1 MAISNRVAKIVFNIT
16 RAHTAHTHHTIVQ
29 CTNKRMTFFCSFFF
43 FFHFSSSAS
52 CHDWHTNCVHSHKSM
67 KFVSFVCPVV
77 PFVYSLVFGFRWAN
91 SAYFACVA
99 LTRART
105 HTQCTFRSW
114 IILMMPF
121 GFRFA
126 GISGYTMI
134 SYCVWKCSKVESVQ
148 MRVFATNRLSQIYNI
163 FSFYYSLL
171 HRRGFGL
178 DAHIYEIIKWERKNP
193 SKIERIEAYVYE

>member
-16 RAHTAHTHHTIVQ
+16 RAHTAHTAHTHHTIVQ
-29 CTNKRMTFFCSFFF
+29 CTNKRLTFFCSFFL

-77 PFVYSLVFGFRWAN
+77 PFNYSLVFGFRWAN

-99 LTRART
+99 LTRARA

-126 GISGYTMI
+126 GISLSLCLSPFSIRLPLGIRRVCAALDTRWFRIVFGSVVKLKAYK
-134 SYCVWKCSKVESVQ
+134 CVC
-148 MRVFATNRLSQIYNI
+148 L
-163 FSFYYSLL
+163 
-171 HRRGFGL
+171 RR
-178 DAHIYEIIKWERKNP
+178 IVCRK
-193 SKIERIEAYVYE
+193 